1 MSSQK
6 INELLEEYRLY
17 NPEEYIQCE
26 SFERCK
32 FLLESRFN
40 ALITH
45 RIRNLKSNN
54 ESLALFKRRLEE
66 IKADKIQ
73 FYRNKY
79 LEEDKPVLKDIEV
92 PEWMAKW
99 VNITEGLLNEFDEY
113 IPHIH
118 TGPKTLDRYEELIN
132 SNYRAILEWKL
143 DKYTNETLD
152 KRYKDDKIYKKY
164 LDNFKEK
171 LLEKRNE
178 KIEEYRI
185 KFTDEEMIKK
195 LEKVK
200 FTPAKVKIY
209 IPDTTA
215 DVYYNQSIK
224 EAKKKTSSNVFYNQS
239 IKEAKK
245 KISTKKHQR
254 EAINI
259 WKEKIA
265 EIISAFANDELKC
278 NSVKECKDKIRIG
291 INIIKSFILDPNKM
305 LFHPLSASVASVA
318 YVSSLFSKETYQ
330 KNKIYTNFLSDYKND
345 IIDLQYPEYIQLSE
359 EFIIILKIQEKIKI
373 ENIIIQ

>member
-32 FLLESRFN
+32 YLLESRFN

-45 RIRNLKSNN
+45 RIRNLKLNSR
-54 ESLALFKRRLEE
+54 LAYFKSRLED

-99 VNITEGLLNEFDEY
+99 VNITEELLNDFDEY
-113 IPHIH
+113 IPYIH
-118 TGPKTLDRYEELIN
+118 TGPKTLERYEELIN

-143 DKYTNETLD
+143 DKHTNETLND
-152 KRYKDDKIYKKY
+152 YYKDNKIYKKY

-185 KFTDEEMIKK
+185 KFTNKEMIKE

-200 FTPAKVKIY
+200 FTPAKVKTY
-209 IPDTTA
+209 IPDTAA

-245 KISTKKHQR
+245 KR

-278 NSVKECKDKIRIG
+278 NSNKECNDKIKIG
-291 INIIKSFILDPNKM
+291 INIIKSFIIDPNKM

-318 YVSSLFSKETYQ
+318 YVSNLFSKETYQ
-330 KNKIYTNFLSDYKND
+330 KNKIYTNFLSDYEND
-345 IIDLQYPEYIQLSE
+345 IIDLQYPEYIQYR
-359 EFIIILKIQEKIKI
+359 KK
-373 ENIIIQ
+373 

>member
-17 NPEEYIQCE
+17 DPEEYIQCE

-45 RIRNLKSNN
+45 RIRNLKLNSR
-54 ESLALFKRRLEE
+54 LALFKSRLED

-79 LEEDKPVLKDIEV
+79 LEEDKPALKDIEV

-132 SNYRAILEWKL
+132 FNYRAILEWKIE
-143 DKYTNETLD
+143 KYANATLD
-152 KRYKDDKIYKKY
+152 KHYKDDKIYKKY

-171 LLEKRNE
+171 LLKKRNE

-185 KFTDEEMIKK
+185 KFTDEEMIKE

-200 FTPAKVKIY
+200 FTPAKVKLY
-209 IPDTTA
+209 IPDTAA

-245 KISTKKHQR
+245 KHHLMYFI
-254 EAINI
+254 I
-259 WKEKIA
+259 KEK
-265 EIISAFANDELKC
+265 
-278 NSVKECKDKIRIG
+278 
-291 INIIKSFILDPNKM
+291 
-305 LFHPLSASVASVA
+305 
-318 YVSSLFSKETYQ
+318 Q
-330 KNKIYTNFLSDYKND
+330 
-345 IIDLQYPEYIQLSE
+345 
-359 EFIIILKIQEKIKI
+359 
-373 ENIIIQ
+373 